1 MEYTSTA
8 FAEPLRRIFSEL
20 YRPTEDLSVTAHP
33 ASRYVVRS
41 ITYSSAVVPWFEKVF
56 YDPPIRGVRALAAQV
71 RRLQAGS
78 VHLYLLYVVSALLA
92 ALASA
97 WWFR

>member
-1 MEYTSTA
+1 
-8 FAEPLRRIFSEL
+8 
-20 YRPTEDLSVTAHP
+20 
-33 ASRYVVRS
+33 
-41 ITYSSAVVPWFEKVF
+41 VF
-56 YDPPIRGVRALAAQV
+56 YEPIVQGIHRLAAQV

-78 VHLYLLYVVSALLA
+78 VHLYLLYVTTALLV